1 MILTVS
7 SIMLVSAARCMK
19 FASYL
24 GTTYVCLGQVWSG
37 VIAGFEETIPT
48 CTRDNKRRP
57 KLLSLG
63 LDHVNIDFA
72 AMDFKASFPS
82 LQNCPPLSLLWSLH
96 HVWQCLWC
104 LKCIFSLSF
113 LYTIPQAIEAST
125 HVLAILWSH
134 VWLLCWLLTIICPI
148 APITWFPSHSHSLL
162 YTFGHWSTSYP
173 HSSAITSANFLLA
186 LIHPS
191 MLAMLDWSSMVLR
204 MSTGEKWH
212 GWRWQI

>member
-72 AMDFKASFPS
+72 AMDFKVSFPS
-82 LQNCPPLSLLWSLH
+82 LQNCPPLSLL
-96 HVWQCLWC
+96 
-104 LKCIFSLSF
+104 
-113 LYTIPQAIEAST
+113 
-125 HVLAILWSH
+125 
-134 VWLLCWLLTIICPI
+134 
-148 APITWFPSHSHSLL
+148 
-162 YTFGHWSTSYP
+162 
-173 HSSAITSANFLLA
+173 
-186 LIHPS
+186 
-191 MLAMLDWSSMVLR
+191 
-204 MSTGEKWH
+204 
-212 GWRWQI
+212 